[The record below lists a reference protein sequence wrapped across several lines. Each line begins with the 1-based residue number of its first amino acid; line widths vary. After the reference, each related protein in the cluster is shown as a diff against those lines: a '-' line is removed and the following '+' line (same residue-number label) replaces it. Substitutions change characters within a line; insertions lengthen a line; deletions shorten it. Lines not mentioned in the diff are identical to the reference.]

1 MSDGD
6 TEPVYEWD
14 AAKRRSNIAKHGVD
28 FTEMTPFAW
37 DTAAEILD
45 DRYEEPRWITIG
57 FIGTRLH
64 VAVYYCAERNYPRHR
79 LAQGQPAGGEELWQK
94 APRQLT

>member
-14 AAKRRSNIAKHGVD
+14 EAKRRPNIAKHGVD
-28 FTEMTPFAW
+28 FTEMAPFAW
-37 DTAAEILD
+37 DTAAGILD

-64 VAVYYCAERNYPRHR
+64 VAVDTVRSGIIRVISLRKANRREERSYGKRR
-79 LAQGQPAGGEELWQK
+79 QGS
-94 APRQLT
+94 

>member
-14 AAKRRSNIAKHGVD
+14 EVKRRSNIAKHGVD
-28 FTEMTPFAW
+28 FTEMASFAW
-37 DTAAEILD
+37 DTAAGILD
-45 DRYEEPRWITIG
+45 DRYEEPRWIAIG

-64 VAVYYCAERNYPRHR
+64 VAVYTVRSGIIRIISLRKANGREERGYAKSR
-79 LAQGQPAGGEELWQK
+79 QGS
-94 APRQLT
+94 

>member
-14 AAKRRSNIAKHGVD
+14 EVKRRSNVAKHGVD
-28 FTEMTPFAW
+28 FTEMASFAW
-37 DTAAEILD
+37 DTAAGILD
-45 DRYEEPRWITIG
+45 DRYEEPRWIAIG

-64 VAVYYCAERNYPRHR
+64 VAVYASCCRLYCAERNYPHYQ
-79 LAQGQPAGGEELWQK
+79 LAQG
-94 APRQLT
+94 